1 MSDLEIINR
10 EPEAEARPNPIVFV
24 HGAWHGAWCWQEFFV
39 PFFLDQ
45 GYRCVAFSLRG
56 HGRSEGRL
64 FGAGIRSYVRDL
76 AQVTAGLDAPPIII
90 AHSMGGFT
98 TQKYLE
104 KYKAAAVVLLASVP
118 PSGVLGTS
126 LRIMLRHPWA
136 FIKANLSLR
145 LKPIIGAPAL
155 AREAFFAADMPADQ
169 FDRYFAQLQDESY
182 LAFLGMLLLRPKPK
196 LDDTPVLVLGAA
208 DDTIFTQ
215 KEVDKTART
224 YGTEATIFQS
234 MAHDMMLEAGWEAV
248 AGRINDWLGQ
258 QGF

>member
-1 MSDLEIINR
+1 MSHLEIISQ
-10 EPEAEARPNPIVFV
+10 EPETEARPNPIVFV

-39 PFFLDQ
+39 PFFVAQ

-56 HGRSEGRL
+56 HGGSEGRL
-64 FGAGIRSYVRDL
+64 CGAGLGGYVQDL

-90 AHSMGGFT
+90 AHSMGGFI

-118 PSGVLGTS
+118 PNGVLGTT
-126 LRIMLRHPWA
+126 LRITGRHPWA
-136 FIKANLSLR
+136 FAKANLCLR
-145 LKPIIGAPAL
+145 LKPIIGTPAL

-169 FDRYFAQLQDESY
+169 FDRYYAQLQDESY
-182 LAFLGMLLLRPKPK
+182 RAFWGMLLQRPKPK

-208 DDTIFTQ
+208 DDMIFTQ
-215 KEVDKTART
+215 KEVDRTART
-224 YGTEATIFQS
+224 FGTEARIYLD
-234 MAHDMMLEAGWEAV
+234 MAHDMMLEAGWETV
-248 AGRINDWLGQ
+248 AERIDNWLSQ